1 MWIYLPSQTWNCAPA
16 TEASESELRT
26 LSKTFAQSATWKTK
40 FLPPQS
46 WLKILRKADWMTRL
60 FGPIS
65 RRLTQVLFGEWILLA
80 AGIHASHSVLPENV
94 TEPKTRGI
102 CGHSSD
108 QSLTLFDLPIASLKT
123 SEGMFDWDC
132 QKCLETS
139 EDLATELGRVYS
151 QRRKWARRTEE
162 SEFLSS
168 QSGMDWS
175 TPRSS
180 PNENR
185 TTKPAPSHG
194 RTHGRCLAG
203 DVQLWPTA
211 RAGDGKHGGPS
222 QRDGSGSLSWGS
234 PRVTT
239 NGGAGKDRG
248 DNRSR
253 IEDQVHQWQTPSAS
267 APDKEYTRDKGKKG
281 SERLALSGQTLAW
294 PTPTT
299 RDHKDTGNLE
309 NVPTNSLLGR
319 AVNDEKYWRTPGAS
333 DGEGG

>member
-1 MWIYLPSQTWNCAPA
+1 MLP
-16 TEASESELRT
+16 
-26 LSKTFAQSATWKTK
+26 
-40 FLPPQS
+40 
-46 WLKILRKADWMTRL
+46 
-60 FGPIS
+60 
-65 RRLTQVLFGEWILLA
+65 

-139 EDLATELGRVYS
+139 EDLAIELGRAYS
-151 QRRKWARRTEE
+151 QRVKSARRIEE
-162 SEFLSS
+162 SE
-168 QSGMDWS
+168 
-175 TPRSS
+175 
-180 PNENR
+180 
-185 TTKPAPSHG
+185 
-194 RTHGRCLAG
+194 
-203 DVQLWPTA
+203 
-211 RAGDGKHGGPS
+211 
-222 QRDGSGSLSWGS
+222 SLSWGS

-253 IEDQVHQWQTPSAS
+253 IKDQVHQWQTPSAS

-333 DGEGG
+333 DGEEGVMMMIPGKAGKYKLRDHVVNWATPTANQPGGTAEAFLERKRMSGKMGVSLTDLGMQVQAVDGQNRPDQINTNGKSRA